1 MDAIVTAHF
10 EMFHRILHFRIDIM
24 DWNLGF
30 VRTKSGGGIT
40 VDLGPLHL
48 GYSNVDKVQQYFK
61 ELLDKE
67 LNNEFDLS
75 REIGEVGQNDESGG
89 ENRIIH

>member
-10 EMFHRILHFRIDIM
+10 EMFHRILYVRFDIM
-24 DWNLGF
+24 DWNLRF

-48 GYSNVDKVQQYFK
+48 GYSNVDKIQQYFK

-67 LNNEFDLS
+67 LYNEQNLS
-75 REIGEVGQNDESGG
+75 GEIGDFGQNDESGG
-89 ENRIIH
+89 EVRVIN

>member
-1 MDAIVTAHF
+1 MSLIAAAHF
-10 EMFHRILHFRIDIM
+10 EMFHRILYVRFDIM
-24 DWNLGF
+24 DWNLKV

-48 GYSNVDKVQQYFK
+48 GYSNVDKVRQYFK

-75 REIGEVGQNDESGG
+75 REIGEVGQTDENGG